1 LPKDF
6 SLTAELSWLP
16 KNEDW
21 DQSVQLAVGAPDNA
35 SLWARLV
42 ACANANIDFAQT
54 TKLDNLTRRLG
65 KAGSL
70 IPPGK
75 PVRLALLGSSTIRH
89 LVPGIRVAGLRRG
102 LWIEVYEPAYGQY
115 LQELM
120 DTTSALH
127 AWRPEFVAFAL
138 DAQHLAHVS
147 GVRPDAAI
155 EHVRNCWHVAKESL
169 HCTVIQQ
176 TALPVFAD
184 LMGSNEHRMQDSP
197 QGFVRRFN
205 TLLEAAAD
213 EVGVHLLAI
222 DKYAAVD
229 GLGTWHD
236 VALWHRSKQEVHP
249 AVSHLYSDYLV
260 RVVAAQRGRSYKC
273 LVLDLDNTLWGGVI
287 GDDGLQGIV
296 LGQGGAVGEAHV
308 AFQRYAL
315 RLKERGIL
323 LAVCSKN
330 DEANARMPF
339 AEHPEMVLKLED
351 IACFVTNWE
360 DKATNL
366 RLIAQALN
374 IGIDSLVFA
383 DDNPFERNLVR
394 RELPE
399 VAVPELPEDPAYF
412 VDCIAGAGYFESLA
426 LSVEDRERARLYQ
439 ANAEREQLRGSATN
453 IQDYLKSLNMEMTWK
468 PFDDL
473 GMQRIVQ
480 LMNKTNQFNLTTT
493 RYGEAEVR
501 SMMNDRNVLTW
512 QVRFK
517 DRFGDNGI
525 IALLIGKVNG
535 AKDLEI
541 DTWLMSC
548 RVLGRQVEE
557 ACLHLIVEGARRLSA
572 ERIRGRYR
580 ATPRNGMVR
589 DLYRRLG
596 FTQVGLVDSNT
607 AAESAEWL
615 LDVSG
620 FTPQPCEITISEES
634 KAMVD

>member
-1 LPKDF
+1 M
-6 SLTAELSWLP
+6 TAELSWLP

-21 DQSVQLAVGAPDNA
+21 DQSVKLVAGAPDGA
-35 SLWARLV
+35 SLWMRLV
-42 ACANANIDFAQT
+42 ACANSNIDFAQT
-54 TKLDNLTRRLG
+54 AKLDNLVQRLR

-75 PVRLALLGSSTIRH
+75 PVRLALLGSSTIKH

-102 LWIEVYEPAYGQY
+102 LWMEVYEPAYGQY

-127 AWRPEFVAFAL
+127 AWGPEFVGFAL
-138 DAQHLAHVS
+138 DARHLADVS
-147 GVRPDAAI
+147 GLRPDAAI

-169 HCTVIQQ
+169 RCTVIQQ
-176 TALPVFAD
+176 TSLPVFAD

-197 QGFVRRFN
+197 QGFVKRFN
-205 TLLEAAAD
+205 ALLEAAAD
-213 EVGVHLLAI
+213 EAGGHLLAI
-222 DKYAAVD
+222 DKYAAID
-229 GLGTWHD
+229 GLRTWHD

-249 AVSHLYSDYLV
+249 AVSHLYGEYLV

-296 LGQGGAVGEAHV
+296 LGQGNPAGEAHV
-308 AFQRYAL
+308 ALQRYAL

-339 AEHPEMVLKLED
+339 AEHPEMVLKRED
-351 IACFVTNWE
+351 IACFVANWE

-366 RLIAQALN
+366 RLIAQTLN

-426 LSVEDRERARLYQ
+426 LSAEDRERARLYQ

-453 IQDYLKSLNMEMTWK
+453 IQDYLKSLNMEMIWK

-480 LMNKTNQFNLTTT
+480 LMNKTNQFNLTTP

-501 SMMNDRNVLTW
+501 SLMNDRRVLTW
-512 QVRFK
+512 QVRLK

-525 IALLIGKVNG
+525 IALLIGRLN
-535 AKDLEI
+535 AAEDLEI

-548 RVLGRQVEE
+548 RVLGRQMEE
-557 ACLHLIVEGARRLSA
+557 ACLHLMVDGARRLGA
-572 ERIRGRYR
+572 VRVRGSYR
-580 ATPRNGMVR
+580 ATPKNGMVR
-589 DLYRRLG
+589 DLYPRLG
-596 FTQVGLVDSNT
+596 FSKVDSADADN

-620 FTPQPCEITISEES
+620 FTPQPCEITILEES